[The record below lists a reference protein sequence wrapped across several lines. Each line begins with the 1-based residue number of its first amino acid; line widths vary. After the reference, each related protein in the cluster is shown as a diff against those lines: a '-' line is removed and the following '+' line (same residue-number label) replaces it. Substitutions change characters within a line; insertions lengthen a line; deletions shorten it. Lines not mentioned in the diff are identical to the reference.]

1 MEEGSMAL
9 SLMLALLD
17 VADVNGLAAAR
28 YADPNSLASKYDQL
42 RGDPDKRRRVHAALY
57 EAFYA
62 ILEGQK
68 ISYQVGAAGPASM
81 AIGRGLGRYLSG
93 DLAPLTQ
100 DENNNRDILKA
111 VLHNFLENAI
121 NDNWP

>member
-1 MEEGSMAL
+1 MAL
-9 SLMLALLD
+9 SLMLALLE

-42 RGDPDKRRRVHAALY
+42 RGDPDKRRRVHTALY

-68 ISYQVGAAGPASM
+68 IS
-81 AIGRGLGRYLSG
+81 
-93 DLAPLTQ
+93 
-100 DENNNRDILKA
+100 
-111 VLHNFLENAI
+111 
-121 NDNWP
+121 

>member
-1 MEEGSMAL
+1 
-9 SLMLALLD
+9 LLN
-17 VADVNGLAAAR
+17 VADVNGLAAAAA
-28 YADPNSLASKYDQL
+28 ADPNSLASKYAQL
-42 RGDPDKRRRVHAALY
+42 RADPDKRRRVHAALY